1 MASVYDPEKTF
12 TADQI
17 FSAQRIIRMHSY
29 SDLTAEEDI
38 IRGRYIIT
46 AQFRE
51 EQTRRTTLTV
61 DRETGEILRGKCT
74 CYHVRYLGQCEHLCV
89 LALLCRD
96 EIMTGKL
103 VPQRIIPQK
112 SDTGISHF
120 LSYMRG
126 NADDGHASV
135 SLYPVI
141 AENDGSLN
149 VSFRIGNRSDRTYII
164 KNISSFLTALRENTV
179 RSYGSHLSFSHCP
192 SAFLPESRRM
202 VRFLLSLSGA
212 PDAPVMQRSAAFSGR
227 LLDDF
232 IDCAEELQCF
242 CTGRDK
248 NSLKPLHFEHGL
260 PEILTS
266 LKAVGEGCVMT
277 VSAPQLCRGI
287 RSVCALDEESGTLRC
302 ASLNSENTRAAAELI
317 SSCSSGPLYISG
329 EDLPSFSR
337 HIYPLL
343 ASCCTLTVSGFD
355 PFEYLPEHPSF
366 EIYLNL
372 SEGRISASLTAVYP
386 SGRFD
391 VLADSPSGTRRDA
404 EAEAQMA
411 DELRRWFPDN
421 DAGSGVC
428 SLAESDG
435 ENLPRLLQEG
445 LSVLQEKAAVYIPDA
460 LRKIR
465 IMPQP
470 HFRIGVSVTG
480 SVLEMELGAGSLKP
494 EEAADILSRY
504 DPKKKYIRLKS
515 GAFLEV
521 TDRNAMDLLHRLQEN
536 MLLKN
541 RDLSAGKASIPKY
554 RALYLDALESSGALQ
569 IEGDSG
575 YRELIRNIREKE
587 ADEYPLPESL
597 VPVMREY
604 QKEGVR
610 WLGSLYENGFGAL
623 LADEMG
629 LGKTLQVLSF
639 LKVHPEFENILVVCP
654 ASLVFNWY
662 AEVRK
667 FTPEMEACMVAG
679 SAEERQSL
687 LNECGKP
694 RILITSYDLLKRD
707 LELYRQ
713 MHFSCEIIDEA
724 QYIKNAATL
733 AAQAV
738 KAIDSSF
745 RIALTGT
752 PIENRLSELW
762 SIFDYIMPGYF
773 GSYARFRR
781 MFELPVVRDG
791 DDLAK
796 EDLQCM
802 IRPFVLRRLKKDVLK
817 DLPDKIEEVYYA
829 TPDTEQRRLYDARV
843 ANLRSNLARSSEK
856 EFSAEKMLV
865 LMELTRLRQICCDPS
880 LLYGNYTGNSAKT
893 ALCIS
898 LVQRAVEAGHKV
910 LLFSQFTS
918 MLEILCRRLYAC
930 GIAYHLLTGAT
941 GRAERAKMVSS
952 FQNDDVPVFC
962 ISLKAGGT
970 GLNLTAADIVIHFDP
985 WWNTAVEN
993 QASDRAH
1000 RIGQKN
1006 IVTVYRLIL
1015 KDTIEE
1021 RILQMQAEKAGLADR
1036 MLGHESMSP
1045 ASFSREELLK
1055 LL

>member
-1 MASVYDPEKTF
+1 MDSVFEPEKTF

-29 SDLTAEEDI
+29 SDLKAEEDV
-38 IRGRYIIT
+38 IRGRYIIS

-51 EQTRRTTLTV
+51 EQTRRTVLTV
-61 DRETGEILRGKCT
+61 DRETGGILHGTCT

-96 EIMTGKL
+96 EIMTGKT
-103 VPQRIIPQK
+103 VPQQRIPQK
-112 SDTGISHF
+112 SDDGIADF
-120 LSYMRG
+120 LRYMRG
-126 NADDGHASV
+126 NADDGRASV

-141 AENDGSLN
+141 AAADSGLSI
-149 VSFRIGNRSDRTYII
+149 SFRIGTRTDHTYII
-164 KNISSFLTALRENTV
+164 KNIPSFLTALRENTD
-179 RSYGSHLSFSHCP
+179 RSYGRHLAFTHCP
-192 SAFLPESRRM
+192 AAFLPESRRM
-202 VRFLLSLSGA
+202 VRFLLSLEEA
-212 PDAPVMQRSAAFSGR
+212 PDAPLMQRSAVFSGR

-232 IDCAEELQCF
+232 ADCAEHLHCF
-242 CTGRDK
+242 YPG
-248 NSLKPLHFEHGL
+248 SGQSAVLPLRFESGL
-260 PEILTS
+260 PEIAAS
-266 LKAVGEGCVMT
+266 LSPAGKGCVMT
-277 VSAPQLCRGI
+277 ITAPSLYRGS
-287 RSVCALDEESGTLRC
+287 RSVFALDEAHGILLR
-302 ASLNSENTRAAAELI
+302 ASLNSETARSAAALI
-317 SSCSSGPLYISG
+317 TSCGSGPRYISP
-329 EDLPSFSR
+329 EDLPAFSR
-337 HIYPLL
+337 RVYPLL
-343 ASCCTLTVSGFD
+343 TACCALDSRGFD
-355 PFEYLPEHPSF
+355 PYEYLPEQPSF
-366 EIYLNL
+366 EIYLDL
-372 SEGRISASLTAVYP
+372 AEGRITASLTAVYP

-391 VLADSPSGTRRDA
+391 VRGGTAGGRRDA
-404 EAEAQMA
+404 EAEAQMMNS
-411 DELRRWFPDN
+411 LRKWFPDT
-421 DAGSGVC
+421 DPITGSLFL
-428 SLAESDG
+428 SEEDDEHLA
-435 ENLPRLLQEG
+435 LLLREG
-445 LSVLQEKAAVYIPDA
+445 LPALQEKAAVFIPDA

-465 IMPQP
+465 ILPQP

-480 SVLEMELGAGSLKP
+480 SVLQMELGADSMHPG
-494 EEAADILSRY
+494 EAADILSRY
-504 DPKKKYIRLKS
+504 DPKKKFIRLKNGS
-515 GAFLEV
+515 FLEI
-521 TDRNAMDLLHRLQEN
+521 TDSSAMDLLRRLQEN
-536 MLLKN
+536 MMLRTK
-541 RDLSAGKASIPKY
+541 DLASGKASLPKY
-554 RALYLDALESSGALQ
+554 RALYLDALEDSGALQ
-569 IEGDSG
+569 IERDSRF
-575 YRELIRNIREKE
+575 RELIRNIRAKE

-597 VPVMREY
+597 VPIMREY

-610 WLGSLYENGFGAL
+610 WLGFLYENGFGAL

-639 LKVHPEFENILVVCP
+639 LKVHPEFGNVLVVCP

-667 FTPEMEACMVAG
+667 FTPEMEACMITGTAG
-679 SAEERQSL
+679 ERHAALHSSS
-687 LNECGKP
+687 P

-707 LELYRQ
+707 LDLYRQ

-724 QYIKNAATL
+724 QYIKNAGTL

-738 KAIDSSF
+738 KSIDSTF

-762 SIFDYIMPGYF
+762 SIFDFIMPGYF

-781 MFELPVVRDG
+781 TFELPVARDG
-791 DDLAK
+791 DDLAR

-829 TPDTEQRRLYDARV
+829 TPDEEQRRLYDARV
-843 ANLRSNLARSSEK
+843 SNLRSNLARSSEK

-880 LLYGNYTGNSAKT
+880 LLYGNYTGTSAKT

-918 MLEILCRRLYAC
+918 MLEILCRRLNEN
-930 GIAYHLLTGAT
+930 GIPYHLLTGAT
-941 GRAERAKMVSS
+941 GRAERAEMVAS
-952 FQNDDVPVFC
+952 FQEDDVPVFC

-1006 IVTVYRLIL
+1006 VVTVYRLIL

-1036 MLGHESMSP
+1036 MLGQESMSP
-1045 ASFSREELLK
+1045 ASFSREELLR